1 MVPTAFR
8 ALVVR
13 KLSLTLRLEKLR
25 QGWDNKSAVWQGLSV
40 ILPRLLLK
48 DAGELRTFKFK
59 WLNGNLTPG

>member
-13 KLSLTLRLEKLR
+13 KLSLTPRLEKLR
-25 QGWDNKSAVWQGLSV
+25 QGWDNKFAVRQGLSV

-59 WLNGNLTPG
+59 WLNGTLTPG

>member
-13 KLSLTLRLEKLR
+13 KLSLTPRLDKLR

-40 ILPRLLLK
+40 ILPGPLLK

-59 WLNGNLTPG
+59 WLNGKLTPG